1 MKWRREQSIPPDYRE
16 VLRDHTLAV
25 LPQQAWTQWLFML
38 PSSFFCIYIHT
49 MPKVECYCVN
59 KTRINASC
67 VKTNKQTNESISQYS
82 SPFYR
87 KELSVCTA
95 QTRSEGVREQI
106 HGSVHD
112 ENFEDNPNHCVRR
125 WLKDR

>member
-16 VLRDHTLAV
+16 VLRDHILAV
-25 LPQQAWTQWLFML
+25 LPPQAWTQWLFML

-67 VKTNKQTNESISQYS
+67 VKTNKQTNLLVSIVAHFIGKSC
-82 SPFYR
+82 
-87 KELSVCTA
+87 VCMA